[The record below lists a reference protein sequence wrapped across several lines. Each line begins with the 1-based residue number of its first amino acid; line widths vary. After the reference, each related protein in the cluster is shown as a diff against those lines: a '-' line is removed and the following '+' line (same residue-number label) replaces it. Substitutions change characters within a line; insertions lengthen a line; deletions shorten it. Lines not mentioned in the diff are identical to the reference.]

1 MLDTRYPF
9 LSAYLKGEEAR
20 LVTSDHIDRMS
31 KVSSLQDILEAIK
44 ETDIGGYLDTVLV
57 ETFDDIDEHLWLYL
71 GGCLE
76 RVEWFKPV
84 PSDMLKILKAY
95 KVKYDVLNI
104 KAALRG
110 ISTGKPMHRMPIG
123 AIYTNGLLDELS
135 AAENVDSIIEVL
147 TRCKLGDY
155 ALVLEEGK
163 MDEDVEPG
171 PLTEAGLDEVYY
183 KNLLNTTKDVADGA
197 ILSKV
202 LGTIIDMKNLQVMLR
217 AIIMG
222 TGAEAAEYMVSSG
235 YMLSGEII
243 RELLPL
249 KLSDI
254 PGRLEN
260 IQYRNVV
267 AEIADNYDRTKNI
280 AVVEEIIEKHKFR
293 LSREILSPRVMS
305 PLMVVWYLILEE
317 NEIRNLRLIIKAM
330 FDNIPLEEIRDDLV
344 LPL

>member
-31 KVSSLQDILEAIK
+31 KVSSFQDILGIIK
-44 ETDIGGYLDTVLV
+44 ETDIGGYLNEVLV
-57 ETFDDIDEHLWLYL
+57 ETFDDLDEHLWLYL
-71 GGCLE
+71 GGCFE

-110 ISTGKPMHRMPIG
+110 ISTGKPIRRIPIG
-123 AIYTNGLLDELS
+123 TIHTNGLLNELS
-135 AAENVDSIIEVL
+135 GPENIDSIIGVL
-147 TRCKLGDY
+147 TRCKLGEY
-155 ALVLEEGK
+155 ASALEEGK
-163 MDEDVEPG
+163 ADEDVESK
-171 PLTEAGLDEVYY
+171 LLAEARLDEVYY
-183 KNLLNTTKDVADGA
+183 KNLLNTAKDVTDGA
-197 ILSKV
+197 MLSKV
-202 LGTIIDMKNLQVMLR
+202 FGTIIDMKNLQVMLR
-217 AIIMG
+217 AIIAGMG
-222 TGAEAAEYMVSSG
+222 TEAAKYIISNG
-235 YMLSGEII
+235 YMLSGEIVK
-243 RELLPL
+243 ELLTL

-254 PGRLEN
+254 PSRLEN

-267 AEIADNYDRTKNI
+267 VGVVNGYDRTKNI

-293 LSREILSPRVMS
+293 LSQEILSPRVLS

-317 NEIRNLRLIIKAM
+317 TEIRNLRLILKAM
-330 FDNIPLEEIRDDLV
+330 FDNIPAEEIRNYLV
-344 LPL
+344 LPS

>member
-1 MLDTRYPF
+1 LLDTRYPF
-9 LSAYLKGEEAR
+9 LSAYLKGEEAK
-20 LVTSDHIDRMS
+20 LITSSHIDRMS
-31 KVSSLQDILEAIK
+31 RVSSLQDILETIK

-57 ETFDDIDEHLWLYL
+57 ETFDDMDEHLWLYL

-84 PSDMLKILKAY
+84 PADMLKILKAY

-110 ISTGKPMHRMPIG
+110 ISSGKPIRRIPIG
-123 AIYTNGLLDELS
+123 TIYTNGLLDELS

-155 ALVLEEGK
+155 ASVLEEGK
-163 MDEDVEPG
+163 TDEDVEPG
-171 PLTEAGLDEVYY
+171 PLAEAGLDEVYY
-183 KNLLNTTKDVADGA
+183 KNLLDTTKGVTDGA
-197 ILSKV
+197 MLSKV
-202 LGTIIDMKNLQVMLR
+202 LGSIIDMKNLQVMLR
-217 AIIMG
+217 AIIAG
-222 TGAEAAEYMVSSG
+222 TGAEAAEYIISNG
-235 YMLSGEII
+235 YILSGEII
-243 RELLPL
+243 KELLPL

-330 FDNIPLEEIRDDLV
+330 FDNIPLEEIKDYLV